1 MKKNIIFIFICIC
14 LITGCGKKEETYKH
28 TTLEDY
34 GDFEPITTSY
44 RDQEGQLHQ
53 YAIVEKEDE
62 ENEVFVLYQVGDND
76 YIQVFGTSVD
86 KDKYNSVGV
95 YENKVY
101 IITSN
106 VVEYILDEK
115 TNSRKDLEFHMNDLS
130 VIPRTIDKVE
140 EDYIYFDDYM
150 FSDDNNLQEL
160 KCSLINY
167 TCKRVDE

>member
-1 MKKNIIFIFICIC
+1 MKKLIFIFVCVC

-34 GDFEPITTSY
+34 GDLEPITTSY
-44 RDQEGQLHQ
+44 RDQEGKLHR
-53 YAIVEKEDE
+53 YAIVEKINEG
-62 ENEVFVLYQVGDND
+62 NEVFVLYQVGDND

-86 KDKYNSVGV
+86 KDKNYSVGV
-95 YENKVY
+95 YNNKVY

-115 TNSRKDLEFHMNDLS
+115 TSSRKDLEFHMNDLPVLPS
-130 VIPRTIDKVE
+130 GIDKI
-140 EDYIYFDDYM
+140 EDGYIYFDDYM
-150 FSDDNNLQEL
+150 FADGNNEKEL

-167 TCKRVDE
+167 TCERVDE